1 MPGRLV
7 RRGARWIESPA
18 AHRGYYPWVATILAP
33 TPDNLRRAADA
44 LRRGDLVGMPTET
57 VYGLAGNAFDAG
69 VAAKIFAAKDRPT
82 FDPLIVHVVRPPG
95 PLEREVLSGLDDLGI
110 VDVTRL
116 PQLARERAD
125 VLLRRFWPGPLTLV
139 LPRGERVPD
148 LVTSGL
154 STVAIRMPSHPIAQA
169 LLAEAGIPIA
179 APSANRFGRISPTT
193 AAHVVEELGD
203 RVGIVIDGGPCAV
216 GVESTVISIDADG
229 ELTLLRPGG
238 TSVEAIEEVASA
250 RLARAEAVRD
260 GVAAPSPGMSAS
272 HYAPRTPLAVYPGP
286 DELPAGTA
294 RVGVLGV
301 FESPDAARVAGADT
315 WRRYGVPIVLASL
328 TERGDLEEAARN
340 LFTRL
345 RELDAGDV
353 GLILVVPPQGE
364 TGLALALADRLRRAA
379 H

>member
-1 MPGRLV
+1 M
-7 RRGARWIESPA
+7 
-18 AHRGYYPWVATILAP
+18 ATILAP
-33 TPDNLRRAADA
+33 TSDNLRRAADA
-44 LRRGDLVGMPTET
+44 LRRGDLIGMPTET

-69 VAAKIFAAKDRPT
+69 AAAKIFAAKDRPT

-95 PLEREVLSGLDDLGI
+95 PLEREVLSGLHDLGL
-110 VDVTRL
+110 VNVKAL

-139 LPRGERVPD
+139 LPRGEKVPD

-154 STVAIRMPSHPIAQA
+154 PTVAIRMPSHPVAQA

-203 RVGIVIDGGPCAV
+203 RVGIVLDGGPCAV
-216 GVESTVISIDADG
+216 GVESTVISIDSDG
-229 ELTLLRPGG
+229 ALTLLRPGG
-238 TSVEAIEEVASA
+238 TPVETIEEVASA
-250 RLARAEAVRD
+250 RLRRAVDSREGAP
-260 GVAAPSPGMSAS
+260 APSPGMSAS
-272 HYAPRTPLAVYPGP
+272 HYAPRTPLSIFPGP
-286 DELPAGTA
+286 AELPPGTA

-301 FESPDAARVAGADT
+301 FDSPDAARAAGADT
-315 WRRYGVPIVLASL
+315 WRRFGVPVVLAAL

-353 GLILVVPPQGE
+353 GLILVVPPKGE